1 METIDK
7 TSVEYAKKQLA
18 RLEVKMIFAEHLT
31 DVHKFIDDCH
41 IQDHEELVQKVMV
54 RFNLTREQALYFLRL
69 PNQTI
74 VHLEVPRL
82 KKQISKYNK
91 IIEENNEDISTTK
104 IQG

>member
-1 METIDK
+1 MEKIDK
-7 TSVEYAKKQLA
+7 ESVEYAKKQLA

-41 IQDHEELVQKVMV
+41 IQDHEELVQKVMGM
-54 RFNLTREQALYFLRL
+54 FNLTREQALYFLRL

>member
-1 METIDK
+1 MEKIDK
-7 TSVEYAKKQLA
+7 ESVEYAKKQLA

-31 DVHKFIDDCH
+31 DVYKFIDDCH
-41 IQDHEELVQKVMV
+41 IQDHEELVQKVMG

>member
-1 METIDK
+1 MEKIDK

-31 DVHKFIDDCH
+31 EVHKFIDDCH
-41 IQDHEELVQKVMV
+41 VQDHEELVQKVMG

-91 IIEENNEDISTTK
+91 IIEESNEDISTTK

>member
-1 METIDK
+1 MEKIDK
-7 TSVEYAKKQLA
+7 ESVEYAKKQLA

-41 IQDHEELVQKVMV
+41 IQDHEELVQKVMG

-69 PNQTI
+69 PNLTI

-82 KKQISKYNK
+82 KKQISKYNSLA
-91 IIEENNEDISTTK
+91 ELN
-104 IQG
+104 

>member
-31 DVHKFIDDCH
+31 EVHKFIDDCH
-41 IQDHEELVQKVMV
+41 VQNHEELVQKVMG

-74 VHLEVPRL
+74 VHLQVPRL
-82 KKQISKYNK
+82 RKQISKYNE
-91 IIEENNEDISTTK
+91 IIEESNEDISTTK

>member
-1 METIDK
+1 MEKIDK

-31 DVHKFIDDCH
+31 EVHKFIDDCH
-41 IQDHEELVQKVMV
+41 VQDHEELVQKVMG

-91 IIEENNEDISTTK
+91 IIEESNEDISTTK
-104 IQG
+104 IPR

>member
-31 DVHKFIDDCH
+31 EVHKFIDDCH
-41 IQDHEELVQKVMV
+41 VQNHEELVQKVMS

-82 KKQISKYNK
+82 KKQISKYNE
-91 IIEENNEDISTTK
+91 IIEESNEDISTTK

>member
-1 METIDK
+1 MEKIDK
-7 TSVEYAKKQLA
+7 ESVEYAKKQLA

-31 DVHKFIDDCH
+31 DVHTFIDDCH
-41 IQDHEELVQKVMV
+41 IQDHEELVQKVMG

>member
-1 METIDK
+1 MEKIDK
-7 TSVEYAKKQLA
+7 ESVEYAKKQLA

-41 IQDHEELVQKVMV
+41 IQDHEELVQKVMG
-54 RFNLTREQALYFLRL
+54 RFNLTREQALYLLRL

>member
-1 METIDK
+1 MEKIDK
-7 TSVEYAKKQLA
+7 ESVEYAKKQLA

-41 IQDHEELVQKVMV
+41 IQDHEELVQKVMGM
-54 RFNLTREQALYFLRL
+54 FNLTREQALYFLRL
-69 PNQTI
+69 PNLTI
-74 VHLEVPRL
+74 VHLEVPRI

>member
-41 IQDHEELVQKVMV
+41 IQDHEELVQKVMG
-54 RFNLTREQALYFLRL
+54 RFNHTREQALYFLRL

-82 KKQISKYNK
+82 KKQISKYNI

>member
-1 METIDK
+1 MENIDK
-7 TSVEYAKKQLA
+7 ESVEYAKKQLA

-31 DVHKFIDDCH
+31 EVHKFIDDCH
-41 IQDHEELVQKVMV
+41 IQDHEELVQKVMG

>member
-1 METIDK
+1 MEKIDK
-7 TSVEYAKKQLA
+7 ESVKYAKKQLA

-41 IQDHEELVQKVMV
+41 IQDHEELVQKVMG

>member
-41 IQDHEELVQKVMV
+41 IQDHEELVQKVMG

>member
-31 DVHKFIDDCH
+31 EVHKFIDDCH
-41 IQDHEELVQKVMV
+41 VQNYEELVQMV
-54 RFNLTREQALYFLRL
+54 
-69 PNQTI
+69 
-74 VHLEVPRL
+74 LEVPRL
-82 KKQISKYNK
+82 KMQISKYNK
-91 IIEENNEDISTTK
+91 IIGESNEDISTTK

>member
-7 TSVEYAKKQLA
+7 TSVEYAKRQLA

-31 DVHKFIDDCH
+31 EVRKFIDDCH
-41 IQDHEELVQKVMV
+41 VQNYEELVQKVMG
-54 RFNLTREQALYFLRL
+54 RFNLTREQALYFLQL

-82 KKQISKYNK
+82 RKQIGKYK
-91 IIEENNEDISTTK
+91 RL
-104 IQG
+104 

>member
-1 METIDK
+1 MEKIDK
-7 TSVEYAKKQLA
+7 ESVKYARKQLA

-41 IQDHEELVQKVMV
+41 IQDHEELVQKVMG

-91 IIEENNEDISTTK
+91 IIKENNEDISTTK

>member
-31 DVHKFIDDCH
+31 EVHKFIDDCH
-41 IQDHEELVQKVMV
+41 VQNHEELVQKVMS

-74 VHLEVPRL
+74 VHLQVPRL
-82 KKQISKYNK
+82 KKQISKYNE
-91 IIEENNEDISTTK
+91 IIEESNEDISTTK

>member
-1 METIDK
+1 MEKIDK
-7 TSVEYAKKQLA
+7 ESVEYAKKQLA
-18 RLEVKMIFAEHLT
+18 RLEVKMIFAEHWT
-31 DVHKFIDDCH
+31 DVYKFIDDCH
-41 IQDHEELVQKVMV
+41 IQDHEELVQKVMG

>member
-18 RLEVKMIFAEHLT
+18 CLEVKMIFAEHLT
-31 DVHKFIDDCH
+31 EVHKFIDGCNV
-41 IQDHEELVQKVMV
+41 QNHEELVQKVMS

-82 KKQISKYNK
+82 KMQISKYNK
-91 IIEENNEDISTTK
+91 IIGESNEDISTTK

>member
-18 RLEVKMIFAEHLT
+18 SLEVKMIFAEHLT

-41 IQDHEELVQKVMV
+41 IQDHEELVQKVMG